1 MDKFLLYSDERT
13 LDTYL
18 HGHFLLWIMGKFKN
32 RQLHYIACITSGS
45 GMECT
50 RVRVILK
57 KNASPPSK
65 LLLLQQVALS
75 KWQSSRITPK
85 PLLLDSNILLKK
97 NLDVTV
103 LYIYFKWKI
112 ILRHLV
118 QSLLT
123 TKCPNNFLF
132 FDINA
137 FWSLW
142 HLLETLLIIMRWL
155 FLFN

>member
-32 RQLHYIACITSGS
+32 RQLHYIACITSIWN
-45 GMECT
+45 GMHARQGYFIEKCLST
-50 RVRVILK
+50 TNSISNVTSSINYMTVIP
-57 KNASPPSK
+57 NH
-65 LLLLQQVALS
+65 
-75 KWQSSRITPK
+75 TK
-85 PLLLDSNILLKK
+85 PLLQNSNILLKK

-103 LYIYFKWKI
+103 LYINFKWKI

-123 TKCPNNFLF
+123 TECLIFFHRWIIIWIKIYGVFLYSRHF
-132 FDINA
+132 FEVNDGY
-137 FWSLW
+137 F
-142 HLLETLLIIMRWL
+142 
-155 FLFN
+155 

>member
-1 MDKFLLYSDERT
+1 
-13 LDTYL
+13 
-18 HGHFLLWIMGKFKN
+18 MGKFKN

-57 KNASPPSK
+57 KKMCFSTTNT
-65 LLLLQQVALS
+65 
-75 KWQSSRITPK
+75 SSAATSSIKYMTVIPNHTK
-85 PLLLDSNILLKK
+85 PLLNSNILLKK

-123 TKCPNNFLF
+123 TTCPIHFLF

-142 HLLETLLIIMRWL
+142 HLPETLLIIMRWL

>member
-32 RQLHYIACITSGS
+32 RQLHYIACITSIS
-45 GMECT
+45 NGMHARQGYFIEKCLST
-50 RVRVILK
+50 TNSISNVTSSINYMTVIP
-57 KNASPPSK
+57 NH
-65 LLLLQQVALS
+65 
-75 KWQSSRITPK
+75 TK
-85 PLLLDSNILLKK
+85 PLLLNSNILLKK

-103 LYIYFKWKI
+103 LYINFKWKI

-123 TKCPNNFLF
+123 TECLIF
-132 FDINA
+132 FNIHIK
-137 FWSLW
+137 FRLKFMKFYSSHFVWSKS
-142 HLLETLLIIMRWL
+142 WL
-155 FLFN
+155 FIT